1 MSERENDHILGMCSI
16 SDTSPFLFHHR
27 TMNNQRQTDAKMS
40 EEEEEK
46 TPPLGYVLID
56 QLDCTHLY
64 ISLEQNIEVS

>member
-1 MSERENDHILGMCSI
+1 
-16 SDTSPFLFHHR
+16 
-27 TMNNQRQTDAKMS
+27 MS

-64 ISLEQNIEVS
+64 ISLEQNIEVSWLRDDDDDDDEMVQCKRSR